1 MEGAGPVG
9 TCQPDRDSIRSR
21 RVGGEIKTMPLWLFV
36 FLAVIA
42 ILGALGVILQRS
54 PVHCLLALAL
64 TLVDVGVLFIGLGAE
79 TVGFLQI
86 IIYVGAIMVL
96 FLFVIWLLN
105 LQAEGLRGYL
115 GLKFFGAIGAAAL
128 TAELAVIFFRAAPI
142 SGLVMAPA
150 TQGSISSLGQA
161 LFSDYLIAFEVTSV
175 LLLAA
180 VVGAIGLARRVPSS
194 DQAGRSGA
202 GEPRLSE
209 AGRSPEQSRR
219 ETSLLGA

>member
-1 MEGAGPVG
+1 
-9 TCQPDRDSIRSR
+9 
-21 RVGGEIKTMPLWLFV
+21 MPLWLFF
-36 FLAVIA
+36 FLAVLA
-42 ILGALGVILQRS
+42 VLSALGVILQGN
-54 PVHCLLALAL
+54 PVHCLLGLAVNL
-64 TLVDVGVLFIGLGAE
+64 LDIGIIFIGLGAV

-142 SGLVMAPA
+142 SRLVTASA
-150 TQGSISSLGQA
+150 TQSSISSLGQA

-194 DQAGRSGA
+194 DQAERSGA
-202 GEPRLSE
+202 EQTSLRGAYRT
-209 AGRSPEQSRR
+209 ADHPEQIPTSIPASAGTEGERR
-219 ETSLLGA
+219 ERRSA